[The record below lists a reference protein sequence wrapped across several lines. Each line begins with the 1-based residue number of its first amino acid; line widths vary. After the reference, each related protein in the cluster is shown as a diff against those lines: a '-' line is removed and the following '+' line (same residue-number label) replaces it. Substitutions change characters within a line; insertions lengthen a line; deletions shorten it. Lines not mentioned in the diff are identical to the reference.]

1 MLELMSNRQSLRR
14 WSWRRAIAA
23 LLFAACASPTS
34 AKPHDVAENVDAA
47 VTSWMADHRIAD
59 AEVAVALRKDIVG
72 AFDHGWKATDRQP
85 VASLSKAITGICIA
99 GLVDH
104 NQLSLDEPLGTV
116 LAGYFARNHK
126 GGGPKDPRFKAITI
140 EELLTHR
147 AGLKKNAF
155 DDKNDHSVAASFRTT
170 TQAMLDFD
178 PGSTI
183 SYSDSGY
190 LVLGYIAQLIGG
202 RAYPATCGK
211 VFTRLGMPA
220 TAGVIDKT
228 LAARAPNG
236 GWDISAADYAR
247 FLYAFDPKSGALGL
261 TTRQWLDARPGE
273 PGYAKGRKSPP
284 TQAPCP
290 RFSGKPAY
298 GLGVC
303 MKRTARGTQY
313 YHDGLLHHHMPDYPK
328 TGGSFFF
335 VNEAGYAAVVIFSG
349 ENDGKTYAALEKS
362 VIAAMTDR
370 VAYEVPGEPAS
381 TNAAPATGKTTT
393 KP

>member
-1 MLELMSNRQSLRR
+1 MLRQSSR
-14 WSWRRAIAA
+14 WRKGTLPVLIF
-23 LLFAACASPTS
+23 LFAACIPPAS
-34 AKPHDVAENVDAA
+34 AKPNEVAANVDAA
-47 VTSWMADHRIAD
+47 VTSWMADRHIAD
-59 AEVAVALRKDIVG
+59 AEVAVALNEDIVG
-72 AFDHGWKATDRQP
+72 AFDHGWKASDRQP

-104 NQLSLDEPLGTV
+104 NKLSLDEPLGTV
-116 LAGYFARNHK
+116 LAGYFARAHK
-126 GGGPKDPRFKAITI
+126 GAEPKDPRFKAITI

-147 AGLKKNAF
+147 AGLRKNAF
-155 DDKNDHSVAASFRTT
+155 DDKNDHSVAASFRTAT
-170 TQAMLDFD
+170 RTMLDFD

-190 LVLGYIAQLIGG
+190 LILGYVAQLIGG
-202 RAYPATCGK
+202 RTYPATCGK

-220 TAGVIDKT
+220 GAGIIDET
-228 LAARAPNG
+228 LVARAPNG
-236 GWDISAADYAR
+236 GWDISADDYAR
-247 FLYAFDPKSGALGL
+247 FLYAFDPRSGVLGP
-261 TTRQWLDARPGE
+261 TTRQWLDALAGD

-284 TQAPCP
+284 TQAPCA

-298 GLGVC
+298 GFGVC

-313 YHDGLLHHHMPDYPK
+313 YHDGLLHHHVPDYPK

-370 VAYEVPGEPAS
+370 AAYDVPGAPS
-381 TNAAPATGKTTT
+381 SPDTAPAAGKAAK

>member
-1 MLELMSNRQSLRR
+1 MLRR
-14 WSWRRAIAA
+14 LRAWPV
-23 LLFAACASPTS
+23 LFVLCVAWLSRAS
-34 AKPHDVAENVDAA
+34 AKPNEVAAKVDAA
-47 VTSWMADHRIAD
+47 VTSWMAERHIAD
-59 AEVAVALRKDIVG
+59 AEVAVALHKDIVG

-85 VASLSKAITGICIA
+85 VASLSKAITGLCIA

-104 NQLSLDEPLGTV
+104 KQLSLDEPLGTA
-116 LAGYFARNHK
+116 LGGYFARKHK
-126 GGGPKDPRFKAITI
+126 DSEPKDPRFKTITI

-155 DDKNDHSVAASFRTT
+155 DDKNDHSLAASFRTAT
-170 TQAMLDFD
+170 RTMLDFD
-178 PGSTI
+178 PGGTV

-190 LVLGYIAQLIGG
+190 LVLGYVAQLIGG
-202 RAYPATCGK
+202 RPYPVTCGK

-220 TAGVIDKT
+220 NTGTIDAT

-236 GWDISAADYAR
+236 GWDISADDYAR
-247 FLYAFDPKSGALGL
+247 FLYAFDPQSGVLGPK
-261 TTRQWLDARPGE
+261 TRQWLDTLAGD
-273 PGYAKGRKSPP
+273 PGYAKGQKSPP

-298 GLGVC
+298 GFGVC

-362 VIAAMTDR
+362 VIAAMTESA
-370 VAYEVPGEPAS
+370 AYDVPEAPS
-381 TNAAPATGKTTT
+381 SKDTAPADGKAVK

>member
-1 MLELMSNRQSLRR
+1 MLRR
-14 WSWRRAIAA
+14 LRAWPV
-23 LLFAACASPTS
+23 LFVLCVAWLSPAS
-34 AKPHDVAENVDAA
+34 AKPNEVAAKVDAA
-47 VTSWMADHRIAD
+47 VTSWMAERHIAD
-59 AEVAVALRKDIVG
+59 AEVAVALHKDIVG

-85 VASLSKAITGICIA
+85 VASLSKAITGLCIA

-104 NQLSLDEPLGTV
+104 KQLSLDEPLGTA
-116 LAGYFARNHK
+116 LAGYFARKHK
-126 GGGPKDPRFKAITI
+126 DSEPKDPRFKTITI

-155 DDKNDHSVAASFRTT
+155 DDKNDHSLAASFRTAT
-170 TQAMLDFD
+170 RTMLDFD
-178 PGSTI
+178 PGGTV

-190 LVLGYIAQLIGG
+190 LVLGYVAQLIGG
-202 RAYPATCGK
+202 RPYPVTCGK

-220 TAGVIDKT
+220 NTGTIDAT

-236 GWDISAADYAR
+236 GWDISADDYAR
-247 FLYAFDPKSGALGL
+247 FLYAFDPQSGVLGPK
-261 TTRQWLDARPGE
+261 TRQWLDTLAGD
-273 PGYAKGRKSPP
+273 PGYAKGQKSPP

-298 GLGVC
+298 GFGVC

-349 ENDGKTYAALEKS
+349 ENDGNTYAALEKS
-362 VIAAMTDR
+362 VIAAMTGSAAYD
-370 VAYEVPGEPAS
+370 VAGAS
-381 TNAAPATGKTTT
+381 PSKDTAPADGKAAK

>member
-1 MLELMSNRQSLRR
+1 MLRQLSSR
-14 WSWRRAIAA
+14 WRRTLPVLA
-23 LLFAACASPTS
+23 LLFAACGTPAS
-34 AKPHDVAENVDAA
+34 AKPNAVATDVDAA
-47 VTSWMADHRIAD
+47 VTAWMAEHHIAD
-59 AEVAVALRKDIVG
+59 TEVAVALRKDIIG
-72 AFDHGWKATDRQP
+72 SFDHGWKATDRQP

-104 NQLSLDEPLGTV
+104 NQLSLGEPLGTV

-126 GGGPKDPRFKAITI
+126 GGEPKDPRFKAITI

-147 AGLKKNAF
+147 AGLTKNAF
-155 DDKNDHSVAASFRTT
+155 DDKHDHSVAAAFRTA
-170 TQAMLDFD
+170 TQTMLDFD

-190 LVLGYIAQLIGG
+190 LVLGYVAQFIGG
-202 RAYPATCGK
+202 RAYPTTCSK
-211 VFTRLGMPA
+211 VFARLGLPA
-220 TAGVIDKT
+220 NAGLIDPT

-236 GWDISAADYAR
+236 GWDISADDYAK
-247 FLYAFDPKSGALGL
+247 FLYAFDTKSGALGP
-261 TTRQWLDARPGE
+261 TTRQWLDALPGDA
-273 PGYAKGRKSPP
+273 GYAKGKKSPL

-298 GLGVC
+298 GFGVC
-303 MKRTARGTQY
+303 MKRTARGTQH
-313 YHDGLLHHHMPDYPK
+313 YHDGLLHHHLPDYPK

-362 VIAAMTDR
+362 VIAAMTGST
-370 VAYEVPGEPAS
+370 AYDVPGAPSSEA
-381 TNAAPATGKTTT
+381 AAPTAGKTAK